1 MLRIREK
8 LLVAYLLLAAAI
20 LVAFGWLSYGSM
32 RKTLELELG
41 KRLVSIAQA
50 AAAQIDGSLVD
61 GLRRAFAE
69 EGDLVRRSRTYE
81 YLRLRL
87 FRLRETTGVR
97 GISVFGRDLG
107 NLVEDTGEVP
117 VGERAYAREADRAEL
132 EQVFAGQ
139 GRASIL
145 FTGQDGVVYKSGYA
159 PLWQGAKVVA
169 ALAVDG
175 PAEFFTVLA
184 DLRSSL
190 LVVAGALVLVGAAI
204 SLLLAL
210 RFTRPLRALVDAAQ
224 AIGRGD
230 LSQEIRVQTRDEVGF
245 LARTMEEMRGQIQA
259 RERQMQMML
268 AGIAHEVRNPLG
280 GIELYAG
287 LLRED
292 LSGDAR
298 KLARVQ
304 KIEREL
310 SHLKS
315 VVIDFLDFTRRV
327 PLEKAPIDLAT
338 YLEEAVALVAS
349 EAEGGPVRTEVRVSP
364 EASRVVADPDKLRRV
379 LLNLLRNSLQAM
391 PEGGTLSVSTAR
403 EGGFVLLT
411 VRDTGVGMSEEVQR
425 EVFTPFF
432 TTRERGTGL
441 GLAFVKKIIEEHGG
455 TVQLRS
461 APGEGTS
468 VTLCL
473 PEEGPGEGR

>member
-8 LLVAYLLLAAAI
+8 LLLAYLLLAAAI
-20 LVAFGWLSYGSM
+20 LVAFGWLSYGAM

-50 AAAQIDGSLVD
+50 SAAQIDGSLVT

-87 FRLRETTGVR
+87 VKLREATGVR
-97 GISVFGRDLG
+97 GISIFDRDLG
-107 NLVEDTGEVP
+107 NLVEDTGDVP
-117 VGERAYAREADRAEL
+117 VGERFYVREADRAEL
-132 EQVFAGQ
+132 GQVFAGK

-145 FTGQDGVVYKSGYA
+145 FAGKDGVLYKSGYA
-159 PLWQGAKVVA
+159 PLRQGAEIVA
-169 ALAVDG
+169 ALAIDG
-175 PAEFFTVLA
+175 PAEFFTVLS
-184 DLRSSL
+184 DLRGSL
-190 LVVAGALVLVGAAI
+190 FVVGGALVLVVAAV
-204 SLLLAL
+204 SLFLAL
-210 RFTRPLRALVDAAQ
+210 RLTRPLRALVDAAQ

-230 LSQEIRVQTRDEVGF
+230 LSREIRAQTRDEVGF
-245 LARTMEEMRGQIQA
+245 LAHTMEEMRGQIQA
-259 RERQMQMML
+259 REREMQMML

-287 LLRED
+287 LLREE
-292 LSGDAR
+292 LSGDPK

-310 SHLKS
+310 SYLKS
-315 VVIDFLDFTRRV
+315 VVVDFLDFTRQV

-349 EAEGGPVRTEVRVSP
+349 EAEAPGVTTEVRVSP
-364 EASRVVADPDKLRRV
+364 DASRVVADVDKLRRV
-379 LLNLLRNSLQAM
+379 LFNLLRNSLQAM
-391 PEGGTLSVSTAR
+391 PEGGTLSLTTAR
-403 EGGFVLLT
+403 DGRFVLLT

-455 TVQLRS
+455 TVRLTS
-461 APGEGTS
+461 APGEGTAL
-468 VTLCL
+468 TLSL
-473 PEEGPGEGR
+473 PGEGT